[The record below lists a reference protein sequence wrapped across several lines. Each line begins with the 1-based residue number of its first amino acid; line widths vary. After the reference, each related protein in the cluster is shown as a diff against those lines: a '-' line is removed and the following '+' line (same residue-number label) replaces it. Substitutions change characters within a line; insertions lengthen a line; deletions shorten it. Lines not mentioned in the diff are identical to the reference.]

1 MALPKSKEARLFYQ
15 AAIQRFD
22 DAQFLLEQGGRT
34 TAAVYLAGYSVE
46 CILKALILSTAT
58 GKRRAEILAS
68 YRGQR
73 AHSFDWLKEQY
84 LRNLGPSFPRDI
96 ARCFRTVSSWSTD
109 MRYKTG
115 RLDPEE
121 SSAFLQAAETIIRW
135 AEGRM

>member
-1 MALPKSKEARLFYQ
+1 MALPQTKEARLFYR

-22 DAQFLLEQGGRT
+22 DAQFLLHQGGRT

-46 CILKALILSTAT
+46 CILKALILSVAT
-58 GKRRAEILAS
+58 GKRRTAILAS
-68 YRGQR
+68 FRGQR

-84 LRNLGPSFPRDI
+84 LKSKGPSFPRDTS
-96 ARCFRTVSSWSTD
+96 RCFRIVSTWSTD

-121 SSAFLQAAETIIRW
+121 SVAFLQAAETIIRW
-135 AEGRM
+135 ADGRI